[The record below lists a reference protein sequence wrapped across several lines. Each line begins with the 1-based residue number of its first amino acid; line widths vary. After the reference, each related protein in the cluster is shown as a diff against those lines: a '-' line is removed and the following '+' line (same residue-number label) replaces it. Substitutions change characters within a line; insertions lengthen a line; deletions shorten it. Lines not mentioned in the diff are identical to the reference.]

1 MAQRTLQDEIEEV
14 FIRLAGRPPTAEEQ
28 AELLSDALSAIM
40 AKNPVMRIDKLDER
54 FIKIT
59 GAEGMD
65 RTLSGH
71 MGRAGEVI
79 IYDSVNEFIGSP
91 AMQQKWGGTAIAI
104 TADVLI
110 PIDIRS
116 REALE
121 RSSLSQIQKQSVEKA
136 RNSWVSNVDENSIAD
151 FLIGNAYPLEA
162 KTRWENKI
170 YVSEGGTKQ
179 HTRQDKRMYA
189 KNAYI
194 KKIAKQGGKTVV
206 GAMTFDVIFESLF
219 EKQKREIKRG
229 LKDIA
234 KGLTKH
240 HNQHVTFQMEGEKVE
255 FFKMVSLRISAFV
268 PAVVDD
274 KNFEQW
280 LVGTVIDPA
289 DRRTNM
295 VVSEFTTEVMD
306 RIKDSMKNRRR

>member
-1 MAQRTLQDEIEEV
+1 MVKRTLHNEIEEV
-14 FIRLAGRPPTAEEQ
+14 FVRLAGRPPTAEEQ
-28 AELLSDALSAIM
+28 AELLSDALRAIM
-40 AKNPVMRIDKLDER
+40 TKNPVMRIDKLDER
-54 FIKIT
+54 FVKIT
-59 GAEGMD
+59 GAEGID
-65 RTLSGH
+65 KTLSGH

-79 IYDSVNEFIGSP
+79 IYDSVREFVSSP
-91 AMQQKWGGTAIAI
+91 RMEEKWGGTAIGI

-121 RSSLSQIQKQSVEKA
+121 RSALSQIQKQSVEKA

-151 FLIGNAYPLEA
+151 FLMTNAYPLEA
-162 KTRWENKI
+162 KTRWESKV
-170 YVSEGGTKQ
+170 YVSESGTKKVD
-179 HTRQDKRMYA
+179 RQDKRMYA

-206 GAMTFDVIFESLF
+206 GAMAFDVVFESLF
-219 EKQKREIKRG
+219 EKQKKEIKKG
-229 LKDIA
+229 LEKVA

-240 HNQHVTFQMEGEKVE
+240 HNQHVTFQVEGTNVE
-255 FFKMVSLRISAFV
+255 FFKMVSLRINAFV

-280 LVGTVIDPA
+280 ILGQVIDPT
-289 DRRTNM
+289 DRRVNM
-295 VVSEFTTEVMD
+295 VVSEFTTEIMD
-306 RIKDSMKNRRR
+306 GIKDSMKNRRR